1 MAGGTLIHGRLAV
14 GHAGW
19 LTLEKESYTMTTTA
33 TDTKTV
39 ESIYVSIT
47 RIVDST
53 TGWSYIE
60 RVYASFWDA
69 GHNKLRETGYG
80 IALRTD
86 GEVFEAIQ
94 SSLETMTEEGFD
106 YDDPRVRV
114 CQTVKTDIEGTY
126 WNMIGRRV

>member
-1 MAGGTLIHGRLAV
+1 MPQSGA
-14 GHAGW
+14 
-19 LTLEKESYTMTTTA
+19 TLEKESYTMTTTT
-33 TDTKTV
+33 TDTKTI

-60 RVYASFWDA
+60 QVYASFWDA
-69 GHNKLRETGYG
+69 DHNKLRDTSYG
-80 IALRTD
+80 LALRTD
-86 GEVFEAIQ
+86 GEVFEAVQ
-94 SSLETMTEEGFD
+94 GSLETMTEEGFD
-106 YDDPRVRV
+106 YDDPRVLV